1 MNWQKGVRVT
11 KKGTVWVIGASSGLG
26 LHTAQAFAESGWLV
40 IAGARSFEEAQ
51 SSFEMKASENPI
63 RLRLDVTSEESCDR
77 FQREALRISPRVDV
91 LVCGAAVLVLGSCEL
106 TDAGEYERVMQTNFV
121 GTVRMV
127 GRVLPLM
134 RRNGG
139 GKIILFSSINGL
151 LGVPFQSAYTA
162 SKHALEGYAECLAME
177 TKPFGIQVCL
187 VEPGDHRGGS
197 NRTRLRAVAE
207 DGASPYCQA
216 YENACGVIVRDEAGG
231 LAPERLGA
239 KVVRNAQRRRMRF
252 RLRIAKPDQ
261 HLAVLLHDLL
271 PAWANFMIL
280 SDYYR
285 GGKPHEPS

>member
-63 RLRLDVTSEESCDR
+63 RLSLDVTSEESCDR

-134 RRNGG
+134 RRNSG
-139 GKIILFSSINGL
+139 GKIILFPPLTGFSGC
-151 LGVPFQSAYTA
+151 PFKARIRQA
-162 SKHALEGYAECLAME
+162 SM
-177 TKPFGIQVCL
+177 
-187 VEPGDHRGGS
+187 RW
-197 NRTRLRAVAE
+197 RATP
-207 DGASPYCQA
+207 S
-216 YENACGVIVRDEAGG
+216 
-231 LAPERLGA
+231 
-239 KVVRNAQRRRMRF
+239 
-252 RLRIAKPDQ
+252 
-261 HLAVLLHDLL
+261 VLL
-271 PAWANFMIL
+271 WKQNL
-280 SDYYR
+280 SASRYALWSR
-285 GGKPHEPS
+285 ATTGAAATARACAP